1 MKIRVLNYVRRTFWC
16 SLMLILVSSASRADS
31 ATFQMHIQDRAGYP
45 PAARIKATLK
55 TGGAVAG
62 STVTINGATIGGSP
76 AVVTVPGIGSLD
88 NGDSVVVAPVTGD
101 PNSVGI
107 LYEPLS
113 RITDPDWCH
122 YKGGMNG
129 DQTVS
134 VTFTGPTI
142 TGYRLTTYSAAG
154 SIGILPA
161 DCSKASRRVKTFP
174 AVWTIA
180 PPGADLGREPLDVVL
195 VLDKSGSMADPP
207 PSDPVV
213 ETKWNVLTESVKQFV
228 ALWQLTDT
236 AVSDDR
242 IGLMFYSD
250 ASSPADFGGGS
261 FFQSRGTNLTSCNAA
276 NYCEAGHH
284 NWCHVMCKV
293 GATGPGGSTA
303 MGPGLRDAIAAWHTD
318 HRNDPSILLMT
329 DGIQNVAPCIVPDGQ
344 SGCSLIVAGSDRD
357 WKFDGDVD
365 PIFKQGIPV
374 ATVSMGLASGPPQD
388 VLDGIAKENAGIS
401 LKTSSSSTSAAAFA
415 DTLVSILKGNTF
427 SLLSRA
433 AGTMPSLSDSQ
444 PATPVLLDGS
454 VKRAVIMLGWQGA
467 NNANALDLVIQKP
480 GGTTVIPVKRE
491 DGTFFTAQ
499 AVDLPT
505 SGPIGTWSIQV
516 IRRPPVVIN
525 EMVSPEIPG
534 VHHGEWAGGPSAPSP
549 VDELF
554 FQQRPVVP
562 YQLSVYSAESR
573 LEYRLNATRSTVG
586 TGDALTLEVEISYD
600 GKPLTGLGSGLTV
613 HIDRPNKGLGTILH
627 NSDVPD
633 NALST
638 EPSPGDDTSQYER
651 KVLFLAKNSGLAGS
665 VEPQPIPT
673 TYALSDNGNSANGDV
688 KKDDGIYTANITDT
702 SMPGLYKLTVT
713 LDWDVPLTGKIH
725 RVETLQREVK
735 VNVDSAKSIV
745 AVSKA
750 ADPGKWLIKVEPV
763 DKFGNYLGPGFPNSF
778 KVQVNGGGS
787 VSGAPDDPRQLG
799 AYNITLVGVPAGVDP
814 VVSISVDGHEIRNCK
829 LTALGNCSGSQLGK
843 FAVFA
848 DLGVAIP
855 HGTLGNVANPGVS
868 FNAGLEYILKANFS
882 VEGILGFHHFPGK
895 IAGDTT
901 AIQFTGGGK
910 FYFMPG
916 PNRPFV
922 RAGLGGYHFTSGTTN
937 FGGYFGGGW
946 LHEFNAH
953 FGVDGVYTFHTV
965 NTPGTAAKF
974 STIQGGVRY
983 AF

>member
-1 MKIRVLNYVRRTFWC
+1 MRRRFASCLTTALW
-16 SLMLILVSSASRADS
+16 SGLVIIVATGMSQADT
-31 ATFQMHIQDRAGYP
+31 ANFAFHIQDRPGYP
-45 PAARIKATLK
+45 PNARIKITLK
-55 TGGAVAG
+55 TAGAVTG
-62 STVTINGATIGGSP
+62 STIAIGGTTLTIGVDP
-76 AVVTVPGIGSLD
+76 PTTLA
-88 NGDSVVVAPVTGD
+88 NGDSLTVAAVTGD
-101 PNSVGI
+101 PNSALI

-113 RITDPDWCH
+113 RVSPADLCH
-122 YKGGMNG
+122 YLGGMNG
-129 DQTVS
+129 DESVS
-134 VTFTGPTI
+134 GTFTGPTV
-142 TGYRLTTYSAAG
+142 TGYRITSYSAAG
-154 SIGILPA
+154 SLGILPA
-161 DCSKASRRVKTFP
+161 DCSKASRRVRTFD
-174 AVWTIA
+174 AQWTTP
-180 PPGADLGREPLDVVL
+180 PPGTNLGREPLDVVL
-195 VLDKSGSMADPP
+195 VLDKSGSMSDPP
-207 PSDPVV
+207 PSDPVI

-261 FFQSRGTNLTSCNAA
+261 IFQSRGTNLTSCNAA

-284 NWCHVMCKV
+284 NWCQVMCRV
-293 GATGPGGSTA
+293 SATGPGGSTA
-303 MGPGLRDAIAAWHTD
+303 MGPGLRDAIAAWKAD
-318 HRNDPSILLMT
+318 HKNDPSILLMT

-344 SGCSLIVAGSDRD
+344 SGCSLIVAGSDRN

-415 DTLVSILKGNTF
+415 DTLVNILKGNTL
-427 SLLSRA
+427 SLLSRT
-433 AGTMPSLSDSQ
+433 AGTMPSSSTSTA
-444 PATPVLLDGS
+444 PTPVLLDGS
-454 VKRAVIMLGWQGA
+454 VKRAVIMLGWQGHG
-467 NNANALDLVIQKP
+467 NESALDLVIQNP
-480 GGTTVIPVKRE
+480 GGTTVVPVKRE

-499 AVDLPT
+499 ALICQPAAQ
-505 SGPIGTWSIQV
+505 PERWSIQV
-516 IRRPPVVIN
+516 IRRPPPVIN
-525 EMVSPEIPG
+525 QLISPPTFRQF
-534 VHHGEWAGGPSAPSP
+534 VTVNGPADHLRRLPNEAPP
-549 VDELF
+549 F
-554 FQQRPVVP
+554 FQPPGVP

-613 HIDRPNKGLGTILH
+613 HIDRPNKALGTVLH

-633 NALST
+633 SALST

-673 TYALSDNGNSANGDV
+673 TYALSDNGSSANGDV
-688 KKDDGIYTANITDT
+688 KKDDGIYTAKITDT

-713 LDWDVPLTGKIH
+713 LDWDIALTGKIH

-735 VNVDSAKSIV
+735 VNVDSAKSVV
-745 AVSKA
+745 AVSKS

-763 DKFGNYLGPGFPNSF
+763 DKFGNYLGPGFPSSF

-787 VSGAPDDPRQLG
+787 VSGKPDDPRQLG

-814 VVSISVDGHEIRNCK
+814 VVSISVDGQEIRNCK

-855 HGTLGNVANPGVS
+855 HGTLGNVVNTGVS
-868 FNAGLEYILKANFS
+868 FNAGLEYIFKPQVSF
-882 VEGILGFHHFPGK
+882 EGILGIHHFPGK

-953 FGVDGVYTFHTV
+953 FGVEGVYTFHAV

>member
-1 MKIRVLNYVRRTFWC
+1 MRRRFASCLTTALWSGLVLIVATGM
-16 SLMLILVSSASRADS
+16 SQADT
-31 ATFQMHIQDRAGYP
+31 ANFAFHIQDRPGYP
-45 PAARIKATLK
+45 PNARIKITLK
-55 TGGAVAG
+55 TAGAVNG
-62 STVTINGATIGGSP
+62 STIAIGATTLTIGVDP
-76 AVVTVPGIGSLD
+76 PTTLA
-88 NGDSVVVAPVTGD
+88 NGDSLTVAAVTGD
-101 PNSVGI
+101 PNSALI

-113 RITDPDWCH
+113 RVSPADLCH
-122 YKGGMNG
+122 YLGGMNG
-129 DQTVS
+129 DESVS
-134 VTFTGPTI
+134 GTFTGPTV
-142 TGYRLTTYSAAG
+142 TGYRITSYSAAG

-161 DCSKASRRVKTFP
+161 DCSKASRRVKTFD
-174 AVWTIA
+174 AQWTTP
-180 PPGADLGREPLDVVL
+180 PPGLNLGREPLDVVL
-195 VLDKSGSMADPP
+195 VLDKSGSMSDPP
-207 PSDPVV
+207 PSDPVI

-250 ASSPADFGGGS
+250 APSPADFGGGS

-284 NWCHVMCKV
+284 NWCQVMCKV

-303 MGPGLRDAIAAWHTD
+303 MGPGLRNAITAWKAD
-318 HRNDPSILLMT
+318 HKNDPSILLMT

-357 WKFDGDVD
+357 WKFDGDAD

-415 DTLVSILKGNTF
+415 DTLVSILKGNTL
-427 SLLSRA
+427 SLLSRTT
-433 AGTMPSLSDSQ
+433 GTMPSSSTTSA
-444 PATPVLLDGS
+444 PTPVLLDGS
-454 VKRAVIMLGWQGA
+454 VKRAVIMLGWQGHG
-467 NNANALDLVIQKP
+467 NEGALDLVIQNP
-480 GGTTVIPVKRE
+480 GGTTVVPVKRE

-499 AVDLPT
+499 AVDLPG
-505 SGPIGTWSIQV
+505 SGPTGNWSVQV
-516 IRRPPVVIN
+516 IRRPPPVIN
-525 EMVSPEIPG
+525 QLVPSDIPI
-534 VHHGEWAGGPSAPSP
+534 VRPVEWTGGPSAPSP
-549 VDELF
+549 NEASPI
-554 FQQRPVVP
+554 FQPPSVP

-613 HIDRPNKGLGTILH
+613 HIDRPNKALGTVLH

-633 NALST
+633 SALST

-651 KVLFLAKNSGLAGS
+651 KALFLSKNSGLAGS

-688 KKDDGIYTANITDT
+688 KKDDGIYTAKITDT

-713 LDWDVPLTGKIH
+713 LDWDLALTGKIH

-787 VSGAPDDPRQLG
+787 VSGIPDDPRQLG

-855 HGTLGNVANPGVS
+855 HGTLGNVVNTGVA
-868 FNAGLEYILKANFS
+868 FNAGLEYILKPNFS
-882 VEGILGFHHFPGK
+882 VEGILGVHHFPGK

-953 FGVDGVYTFHTV
+953 FGVEGVYTFHAV

-983 AF
+983 VF